1 MAAKRVFISFDFDND
16 QDLRDALVGQAKLP
30 DSPFTIQN
38 WSVKEPFSGNWQEKV
53 RRRIRQTDLTIVI
66 CGDHTHKASGVAA
79 ELRITREERKPYFL
93 LNGHKEKIGKKP
105 TSALPNDTLYRWTWP
120 NLKKLVGGER

>member
-16 QDLRDALVGQAKLP
+16 QDLRILLVNQAKNP
-30 DSPFTIQN
+30 DSPFAIQD
-38 WSVKEPFSGNWQEKV
+38 WSVKEPFPGNWQEKV

-66 CGDHTHKASGVAA
+66 CGNHTHRASGVAA
-79 ELRITREERKPYFL
+79 ELRITREVGKPYFL
-93 LNGHKEKIGKKP
+93 LNGRKGKIGKKP
-105 TSALPNDTLYRWTWP
+105 TSALPSDKLYKWEWE

>member
-66 CGDHTHKASGVAA
+66 CGDHTDKASGVAA
-79 ELRITREERKPYFL
+79 EVRITREVRNPYFL
-93 LNGHKEKIGKKP
+93 LSGRKGKVGKKP
-105 TSALPNDTLYRWTWP
+105 TSALSSDKLYKWTWE
-120 NLKKLVGGER
+120 NLKELVGGGR